1 MATALN
7 QRAADLSA
15 TLSSTFAS
23 AAAPTAA
30 APNAAAPN
38 ATAPERCIPSFG
50 RSDAVV
56 VVTFVYRLF
65 LFVART
71 NNLITDFDGE
81 TTYEAVMSQLFAL
94 IEDRM

>member
-30 APNAAAPN
+30 APNAA
-38 ATAPERCIPSFG
+38 APERCIPSFG

-94 IEDRM
+94 IEDRT